1 VALIRVGDKLIDR
14 NRIDRAIDRIL
25 DERRKG
31 RSQQEVAEKFK
42 IDRSFIS
49 RLENLGEVRKGGT
62 IAVIG
67 FPIGNKEELH
77 QVCQEEGVD
86 FTLLL
91 TEKERWAY
99 VEERSGIELVNEI
112 MQLIRRVRTYDTV
125 IVLGSDKRVE
135 MIQALLDTDVVSE
148 PIGHSPLRQDVYYEP
163 EKLRALIRALQGR

>member
-1 VALIRVGDKLIDR
+1 MALIRVGDKLIDR

-25 DERRKG
+25 DERRRG

-49 RLENLGEVRKGGT
+49 RLENLGEIRKGGT
-62 IAVIG
+62 IAVVG
-67 FPIGNKEELH
+67 FPIGNKEELYR
-77 QVCQEEGVD
+77 VCQEEGVD

-91 TEKERWAY
+91 TEKERWAF

-112 MQLIRRVRTYDTV
+112 MELIRRVRAYDTV

-135 MIQALLDTDVVSE
+135 MIQALLGNDVVSE
-148 PIGHSPLRQDVYYEP
+148 PIGHSPLREDVYYEP

>member
-1 VALIRVGDKLIDR
+1 MALIRVGDKLIDR

>member
-25 DERRKG
+25 DERRRG

-49 RLENLGEVRKGGT
+49 RLENLGEIRKGGT
-62 IAVIG
+62 IAVVG
-67 FPIGNKEELH
+67 FPIGNKEELYR
-77 QVCQEEGVD
+77 VCQEEGVD

-91 TEKERWAY
+91 TEKERWAF

-112 MQLIRRVRTYDTV
+112 MELIRRVRAYDTV

-135 MIQALLDTDVVSE
+135 MIQALLGNDVVSE
-148 PIGHSPLRQDVYYEP
+148 PIGHSPLREDVYYEP